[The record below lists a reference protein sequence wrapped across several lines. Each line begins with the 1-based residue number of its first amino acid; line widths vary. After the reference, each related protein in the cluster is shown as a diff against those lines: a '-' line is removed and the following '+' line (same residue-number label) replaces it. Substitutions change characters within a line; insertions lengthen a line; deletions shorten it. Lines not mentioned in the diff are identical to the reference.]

1 MHVPFYLPGI
11 EEIKQKSTV
20 KLRETELVDRDLTS
34 IGGKRRLSITHRR
47 LPVGSKSRGS
57 EEKKC
62 CSSKQHH
69 HLTAGRGHQHC
80 HIFVS

>member
-11 EEIKQKSTV
+11 EEIKQKSTCM
-20 KLRETELVDRDLTS
+20 LVDRDLTS